1 MVVVVLVA
9 VVVVLVDG
17 AEVQTATYKQ
27 YLLPSH
33 LSSSHHV
40 QTGRAPAAPSP
51 SLLTKIFSA
60 GSSLRSR
67 LLFLLRLLI
76 SPTSGTHRP
85 PAHT

>member
-1 MVVVVLVA
+1 MVVVLVA

-40 QTGRAPAAPSP
+40 QTGSCLPHSV
-51 SLLTKIFSA
+51 TYFVN
-60 GSSLRSR
+60 
-67 LLFLLRLLI
+67 
-76 SPTSGTHRP
+76 
-85 PAHT
+85 